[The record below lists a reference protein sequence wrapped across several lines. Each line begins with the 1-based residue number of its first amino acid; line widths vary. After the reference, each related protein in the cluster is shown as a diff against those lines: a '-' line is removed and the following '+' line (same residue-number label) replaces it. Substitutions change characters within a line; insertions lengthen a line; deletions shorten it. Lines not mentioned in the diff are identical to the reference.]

1 MSRLC
6 GENLLENTVMVY
18 VPGWS
23 PSVLKSNSFSP
34 SLLSQWNLFPSS
46 LFRRGGKTT
55 LPLVSVV
62 ERERLAVLSRM
73 GIPEL
78 LVQAPLGNNRNDTS
92 ISCPTVNV
100 VLGGVGDI
108 QQKVSVSLRGSSKAA
123 TLDIPG

>member
-1 MSRLC
+1 MLGFKVMSRLC

-23 PSVLKSNSFSP
+23 PSVLKSNSFTP

-46 LFRRGGKTT
+46 LFRRCGKTT

-73 GIPEL
+73 SIPEL
-78 LVQAPLGNNRNDTS
+78 LVQMPFGNNWNDTS
-92 ISCPTVNV
+92 IVCPTVN
-100 VLGGVGDI
+100 G
-108 QQKVSVSLRGSSKAA
+108 
-123 TLDIPG
+123 